1 MQVSFQLQGFPCRRR
16 GGGLVLTAPL
26 RVGPSAS
33 SGAQPMRN
41 RRPSSSPIERL
52 RTAIDCL
59 PVATR
64 EAMLAGV
71 LASERIIVGAYTD
84 GRGGVCPMLAA
95 HRAGARTDF
104 LSFARAW
111 DRFARSR
118 GASRSATEREVRDP
132 RDAPARQ
139 PGRGRRPGARPRDR
153 RAPQPSGRRPSPHA
167 AARRRA
173 RSRRRDPRT
182 PSVRASSSR
191 GTRAAAASRAE
202 ARASPRARLSADEP

>member
-1 MQVSFQLQGFPCRRR
+1 
-16 GGGLVLTAPL
+16 LTAPL
-26 RVGPSAS
+26 RDGPSAS
-33 SGAQPMRN
+33 SGAHTMGN
-41 RRPSSSPIERL
+41 RRPSSSPVERL

-104 LSFARAW
+104 LAFARSW

-118 GASRSATEREVRDP
+118 GASRTATEREVGILVTHLRASLDEADGLELDRAIAEHHRLIAAAVRRRAYTRSDEHDP
-132 RDAPARQ
+132 AGEIRARRLSR
-139 PGRGRRPGARPRDR
+139 PGRRPARGPM
-153 RAPQPSGRRPSPHA
+153 RALERKP
-167 AARRRA
+167 ARVPA
-173 RSRRRDPRT
+173 L
-182 PSVRASSSR
+182 A
-191 GTRAAAASRAE
+191 
-202 ARASPRARLSADEP
+202 